1 MGKELRT
8 DESHGDRDELLEK
21 IADACHSATPHNSKH
36 HDALWHAIGSSYSI
50 PSDRRAMS
58 QYNSTHFVVSQ
69 LEDGWMLQSEHVT
82 KIQNGDWILD
92 REELEELSALLQ
104 SVLTRS

>member
-1 MGKELRT
+1 
-8 DESHGDRDELLEK
+8 
-21 IADACHSATPHNSKH
+21 
-36 HDALWHAIGSSYSI
+36 
-50 PSDRRAMS
+50 MS

-69 LEDGWMLQSEHVT
+69 LEDGWMLQSDHVT

-92 REELEELSALLQ
+92 REELEELSGLLQ

>member
-1 MGKELRT
+1 MT
-8 DESHGDRDELLEK
+8 
-21 IADACHSATPHNSKH
+21 AP
-36 HDALWHAIGSSYSI
+36 WQAIGSANPSPSY
-50 PSDRRAMS
+50 RLAMS

-82 KIQNGDWILD
+82 KVQTGDWILD

>member
-1 MGKELRT
+1 MFSFS
-8 DESHGDRDELLEK
+8 SH
-21 IADACHSATPHNSKH
+21 
-36 HDALWHAIGSSYSI
+36 
-50 PSDRRAMS
+50 RRAMS

-69 LEDGWMLQSEHVT
+69 LEDGWMLQSDHVT

-92 REELEELSALLQ
+92 REEIEELSALLQ

>member
-1 MGKELRT
+1 
-8 DESHGDRDELLEK
+8 
-21 IADACHSATPHNSKH
+21 
-36 HDALWHAIGSSYSI
+36 
-50 PSDRRAMS
+50 MS
-58 QYNSTHFVVSQ
+58 QYNSTHFIVSQ

-82 KIQNGDWILD
+82 KIQTGDWILD